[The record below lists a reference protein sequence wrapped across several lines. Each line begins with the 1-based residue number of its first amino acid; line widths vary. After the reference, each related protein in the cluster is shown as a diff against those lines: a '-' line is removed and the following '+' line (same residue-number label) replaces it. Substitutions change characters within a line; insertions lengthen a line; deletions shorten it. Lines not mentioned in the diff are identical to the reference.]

1 MPPAPARRART
12 VWFMALPYLGAV
24 LIAAVAFLAWR
35 VVVHH
40 RTFAARTFFWLGDVH
55 THDDAIGL
63 RMRADRRGTAVLKHG
78 IDDPARRIPVRTD
91 AYGLRIPMAATMD
104 PVPAGGITAIG
115 CSCTFGHGVAAESTY
130 VALAGEL
137 LQLPASNLG
146 VCGYSGVTS
155 LLLLEDHI
163 ARLRPAI
170 VVYGCGNFHL
180 ERAANPRVDATLWQA
195 HAVVSGDEFRIMPP
209 AFGNRRTFHQGPRIE
224 ALYYA
229 PRLAGRPTPF
239 TPSRLATLLPIAV
252 EELGRTVR
260 PASWRL
266 RGAPDP
272 LPEAPFYRFLLARMH
287 AVTAAHGAR
296 FVVLYFPASFGER
309 PAPDLASAATEFASR
324 PDFLFLDAGPRLFED
339 IADQAEYAARWQV
352 PRDGHPNRFMHLE
365 MARALADT
373 LRPGVRGGS

>member
-1 MPPAPARRART
+1 MPPTPAPRART
-12 VWFMALPYLGAV
+12 AWLMALAYLGAV
-24 LIAAVAFLAWR
+24 LIAAVVFVAWR

-63 RMRADRRGTAVLKHG
+63 RMRADRSGTAILHHG
-78 IDDPARRIPVRTD
+78 IEDPARRIPVRTD
-91 AYGLRIPMAATMD
+91 AYGLRIPIAASGD
-104 PVPAGGITAIG
+104 PAPAGGIVAIG

-130 VALAGEL
+130 VALAGEML
-137 LQLPASNLG
+137 RRPASNLG
-146 VCGYSGVTS
+146 VCSYSGVTS
-155 LLLLEDHI
+155 LLLLEDQI
-163 ARLRPAI
+163 ARLRPAV

-180 ERAANPRVDATLWQA
+180 ERAASPRVDGTLWQA
-195 HAVVSGDEFRIMPP
+195 YAIANGDQFRIAAP
-209 AFGNRRTFHQGPRIE
+209 AFSNRRTLQQGHRIE

-229 PRLAGRPTPF
+229 PRLAGHDTPL
-239 TPSRLATLLPIAV
+239 TPSRVATLLPIAM

-266 RGAPDP
+266 RGVPDP

-287 AVTAAHGAR
+287 AVSAAHGAR
-296 FVVLYFPASFGER
+296 FVVLFFPAFFGER
-309 PAPDLASAATEFASR
+309 PAPGLASAATEFAGH
-324 PDFLFLDAGPRLFED
+324 PDFLLVDCGPRLFD
-339 IADQAEYAARWQV
+339 HIADQAEYAARWQV

-373 LRPGVRGGS
+373 LRQD